1 MVRRSL
7 QKQENKNGIHR
18 LTTDASRFLFYPVF
32 QRILN
37 NSWQVL
43 PLRPQCFWA
52 ILLSQYRR
60 RTGSGPCTRGRRLR
74 PPKGDFV
81 TKYLFQFARILAFCF
96 LGEILHAVLP
106 LPIPASIYGLV
117 LMLALLMTGALKL
130 DAVEDAGKFMIE
142 IMPVMFIPAGVG
154 LMESWGEL
162 KAVLVP
168 VLVITLVSTI
178 VVMVVSGRVTQAVIR
193 LEKKHKGGDAK

>member
-1 MVRRSL
+1 MLCGLWGER
-7 QKQENKNGIHR
+7 
-18 LTTDASRFLFYPVF
+18 TTEKVKLLRQFLV
-32 QRILN
+32 IMAV
-37 NSWQVL
+37 S
-43 PLRPQCFWA
+43 
-52 ILLSQYRR
+52 
-60 RTGSGPCTRGRRLR
+60 
-74 PPKGDFV
+74 FV
-81 TKYLFQFARILAFCF
+81 
-96 LGEILHAVLP
+96 GEILHAVLP

-130 DAVEDAGKFMIE
+130 DT
-142 IMPVMFIPAGVG
+142 VMFIPAGVG

-178 VVMVVSGRVTQAVIR
+178 VVMIVSGRVTQAVIR

>member
-1 MVRRSL
+1 MMLCGLWGER
-7 QKQENKNGIHR
+7 
-18 LTTDASRFLFYPVF
+18 TTDKVKLLRQFLV
-32 QRILN
+32 IMAV
-37 NSWQVL
+37 S
-43 PLRPQCFWA
+43 
-52 ILLSQYRR
+52 
-60 RTGSGPCTRGRRLR
+60 
-74 PPKGDFV
+74 FV
-81 TKYLFQFARILAFCF
+81 
-96 LGEILHAVLP
+96 GEILP

-193 LEKKHKGGDAK
+193 LERKHKGGDAK